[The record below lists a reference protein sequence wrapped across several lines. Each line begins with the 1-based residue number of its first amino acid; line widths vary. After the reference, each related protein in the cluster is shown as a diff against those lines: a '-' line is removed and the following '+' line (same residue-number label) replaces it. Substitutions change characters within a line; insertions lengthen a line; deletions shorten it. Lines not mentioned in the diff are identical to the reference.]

1 MAASAF
7 GRVRLAV
14 PNPVAA
20 GQVVTI
26 RTLIAH
32 PMESGFRRDAK
43 GQRLPRNIIERF
55 ECRLDDALVFR
66 AELQPGIAANPF
78 IEFRLRATR
87 SGTLHFRWQDQHGNH
102 HEAQRALEVTG

>member
-1 MAASAF
+1 MAANAF

-32 PMESGFRRDAK
+32 PMESGFRRDAR
-43 GQRLPRNIIERF
+43 GQRLPRNIIELF

-66 AELQPGIAANPF
+66 AQLQPGIAANPF
-78 IEFRLRATR
+78 IEFRLRAR
-87 SGTLHFRWQDQHGNH
+87 HSGTLHFRWQDQHGNQ
-102 HEAQRALEVTG
+102 HEAQRALEVTD